1 MADETTNIEQQDSQE
16 LTPQQQGIQFEDIL
30 PWGTPGGDTGLSSRL
45 KLKRNFEKIKAWIDS
60 LDLSALMGDKFL
72 SKKEDDVAEGL
83 ITFLKGLKVG
93 NGTYGID
100 ADGAA
105 QLLSLVFNQI
115 LKSDGAIDGFEGG
128 HGIWMDAVQGLI
140 QTDGLEVRGFMR
152 VMELVI
158 NRLQLMESDYS
169 FTEGGDVEH
178 IDYTGDGRLRLWMH
192 KEHDR
197 DFTPFYEGDIIY
209 AKVNSLLPRGAAVP
223 DGHTSTK
230 HGAYY
235 TVWMMVDEVDYTDNT
250 LTVSLYASQEPDGD
264 PIVPGGRNF
273 TPYGTPI
280 VGSDHPVTALTM
292 EQAITAEAADSPVVL
307 SVTGAT
313 LGEGGFDTNIT
324 VTRHGNVAGS
334 ADAAI
339 RQRQQERQQ
348 SWVLSTTDQRLSY
361 FWRVDQ
367 PIIRDDNYALCLGIL
382 PDLANLPRTR
392 DRSMPSL
399 YVNTIFYENMHHIL
413 YPSRIVKEDRGEWTD
428 VPQVEYTGP
437 SGTYAPDG
445 TLTEEQQLL
454 VGDGGTFTK
463 GQTIIEP
470 YHFQSLTRNVW
481 LTSRLSPAWKSLTDL
496 ELLDKILEE
505 WHLDL
510 ETSRVWHNGKLWEC
524 RSWGTAEEPGLGCQD
539 WQLISGGNFS
549 LGFFSDDDPPVPVTG
564 FSVRPGYVDE
574 TVKPYLLFGQEDIS
588 HLVTQWAWVR
598 ESNYDAL
605 DETWKNT
612 ARTDPDDP
620 SSPLK
625 STERTIRVTDADLPE
640 GWNTGGG
647 KVAFKCTARF
657 PYGGEDA
664 EIINNITIV

>member
-72 SKKEDDVAEGL
+72 SKKEDDAAEGL

-93 NGTYGID
+93 NGTYGIG

-128 HGIWMDAVQGLI
+128 RGIWMDAVQGLI

-209 AKVNSLLPRGAAVP
+209 AEVNSLLPRGAAIP
-223 DGHTSTK
+223 DGYTRTK
-230 HGAYY
+230 HGAHY

-280 VGSDHPVTALTM
+280 VGSDYPVTALTT

-437 SGTYAPDG
+437 SGTYTPDG

-524 RSWGTAEEPGLGCQD
+524 RSWGTAEEPLWGCTD
-539 WQLISGGNFS
+539 WTAVAGDRAIYCEITSSAGSVFRNGNVDTILTMS
-549 LGFFSDDDPPVPVTG
+549 VRYGQEEDIAPMLAYPQKTVTWKRMTGWDDDAKTFV
-564 FSVRPGYVDE
+564 E
-574 TVKPYLLFGQEDIS
+574 TAADRSWTPTYNDSGRLSIVLLRSDMGSGWMTDYRLAQIVCTIGGDGAEPI
-588 HLVTQWAWVR
+588 
-598 ESNYDAL
+598 
-605 DETWKNT
+605 T
-612 ARTDPDDP
+612 A
-620 SSPLK
+620 
-625 STERTIRVTDADLPE
+625 
-640 GWNTGGG
+640 
-647 KVAFKCTARF
+647 ARR
-657 PYGGEDA
+657 
-664 EIINNITIV
+664 IM